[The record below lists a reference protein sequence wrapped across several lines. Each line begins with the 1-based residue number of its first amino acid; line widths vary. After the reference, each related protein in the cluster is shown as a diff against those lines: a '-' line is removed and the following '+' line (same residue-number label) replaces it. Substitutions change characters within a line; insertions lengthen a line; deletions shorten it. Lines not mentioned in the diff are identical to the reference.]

1 MEQDFDTK
9 HWTQPCPKYDCRK
22 AACKC
27 GLKYVYLPTSLGDDS
42 PESQI
47 APENGAFCDALVVYE
62 ANGHIYVYTKEGIPT
77 LITSDGGVSEEDIA
91 RVERKLATETSNR
104 VNGDNTLQREIDDI
118 KNSPDVVDIV
128 ATYAAL
134 QDYDTSKLGDNDIV
148 RVLQDEEHDGQST
161 YYRWGAQDSSWTY
174 IGAVG
179 DYYTKGQVNTLLSGK
194 QDKLTAGGN
203 ISIVEDDDDL
213 VISAV
218 DTTYNNFVGT
228 DGSANGTAGL
238 VPAPVIADAG
248 KFLKADGTWEAI
260 SNSPIKLLTTADFNY
275 PVDNPQYVAL
285 WRLGP
290 GLYSVANLEDNQ
302 WRVDYTN
309 SATNR
314 IFLCKGLIYVPE
326 FTFGTHP
333 ASAHSIYC
341 FTDSYT
347 NANVANAIGAIYQ
360 VRENS
365 GYLDFTRTIDPT
377 AVDDLTSVSA
387 TRPLSAK
394 QGKVLKD
401 TIDAISNYSTNE
413 VDTGATWIDGKKIYK
428 KTIDFGALPN
438 NTNKQVAHD
447 ISNLDK
453 VIKVEQH
460 LNNGPTYLKGF
471 LLLSS
476 GPSNVTD
483 FNLYGTDT
491 AISVSTNSDRSSVY
505 AYFTLYYAKSS

>member
-77 LITSDGGVSEEDIA
+77 LITSDGGVSEEEIA
-91 RVERKLATETSNR
+91 RVERKLATETTNR

-128 ATYAAL
+128 ATYASL

-161 YYRWGAQDSSWTY
+161 YYRWDAQDDVWSY

-179 DYYTKGQVNTLLSGK
+179 DYYTKGQVNTLLSDK

-285 WRLGP
+285 WLLGP

-302 WRVDYTN
+302 WRVDYVN

-314 IFLCKGLIYVPE
+314 VFLCKGLIYVPE

-333 ASAHSIYC
+333 ASSHSIYC
-341 FTDSYT
+341 FTDSYI
-347 NANVANAIGAIYQ
+347 NANVASAIGAIYQ

-365 GYLDFTRTIDPT
+365 GYLEFTRTIDPT
-377 AVDDLTSVSA
+377 TVDELTSASA

-413 VDTGATWIDGKKIYK
+413 VDTGATWVDGKKIYK
-428 KTIDFGALPN
+428 KTINFGTLPD
-438 NTNKQVAHD
+438 NTSKNVAHG
-447 ISNLDK
+447 ISNIGYIVKL
-453 VIKVEQH
+453 E
-460 LNNGPTYLKGF
+460 G
-471 LLLSS
+471 
-476 GPSNVTD
+476 
-483 FNLYGTDT
+483 
-491 AISVSTNSDRSSVY
+491 VSTNSARWLPLPLASPAAASTNIMLTADSTNVTIATGLDRTSDS
-505 AYFTLYYAKSS
+505 AYVTLYYTKSS